1 MKQTKQ
7 KKILPMVIY
16 GGLCLCLCVCT
27 CVLFLRP
34 KTLEME
40 GVRVNYTD
48 FNRAYCGK
56 VEERVPVKDCESY
69 SGIEAHLKDIV
80 VTDDGISM
88 TVSVTDD
95 RGEVTEQTLN
105 GKWRNGKKYEV
116 WGVKCVT
123 AVFEVSNDDEW
134 MVLTFNCH
142 NDTKSN
148 NLLLGQVPD
157 EAPHLKFYL
166 QDRAGNIILLEGKLP
181 RWLRIEPD
189 DSWKTDDSDETA
201 LIRYVNGLTGANRPR

>member
-7 KKILPMVIY
+7 KKILPLVIY
-16 GGLCLCLCVCT
+16 GGLCLCLCVCI
-27 CVLFLRP
+27 CMLFPWTRTLR
-34 KTLEME
+34 ME
-40 GVRVNYTD
+40 GVRVNYAD

-56 VEERVPVKDCESY
+56 VEDRVPVKDCESY
-69 SGIEAHLKDIV
+69 SAVQVHLSDVV

-88 TVSVTDD
+88 TVSMTDD

-105 GKWRNGKKYEV
+105 GAWRNGKKYEV
-116 WGVKCVT
+116 RGEKCVT

-134 MVLTFNCH
+134 MVLTFNCY

-166 QDRAGNIILLEGKLP
+166 QDRAGNIILLEGRLP
-181 RWLRIEPD
+181 RWLRIAPD
-189 DSWKTDDSDETA
+189 DSWETDDSDEAA

>member
-16 GGLCLCLCVCT
+16 GGLCLCLCVCI
-27 CVLFLRP
+27 CMLFPWTR
-34 KTLEME
+34 TLKME
-40 GVRVNYTD
+40 GVRVNYAD

-56 VEERVPVKDCESY
+56 VEDRIPVEDCESY
-69 SGIEAHLKDIV
+69 SGIKAHLKDIV

-95 RGEVTEQTLN
+95 QGKVTEQTFN
-105 GKWRNGKKYEV
+105 GKWRNGAHYV
-116 WGVKCVT
+116 NRGDDSVT
-123 AVFEVSNDDEW
+123 AVLEQEIGAELKCLV
-134 MVLTFNCH
+134 FNCY
-142 NDTKSN
+142 NDTNNN

-166 QDRAGNIILLEGKLP
+166 QDRAGNVILLEGKLP
-181 RWLRIEPD
+181 RWLRMEPD
-189 DSWKTDDSDETA
+189 ESWETDDSDETA
-201 LIRYVNGLTGANRPR
+201 IIRYSFGLTGANRPQ